1 MPVKLVIA
9 TGAWAYPQVGQLVAG
24 YEGGSQDSA
33 ADEEWLKQ
41 VESKC
46 KGALQQFQLQ
56 SKLLT
61 KALTPNAALLN
72 FQGSANLTVEQVLK
86 RRSEFLTTHALN
98 VISVRAGPGVVAIA
112 IARPNRRVLHLPDVW
127 KQWNPNCA
135 HGNHDLLIAL
145 REEDNSP
152 LFLSPKS
159 NAPHTL
165 IAGSTGSGKSVLM
178 QNIILGIACTNTP
191 EQAKI
196 VLIDPKIGVDYFAF
210 DGLPHLQGGIIADQ
224 ENAILTLNGL
234 VGEMNRRYTVLKENK
249 VSNVFDL
256 NKKQNATERLPF
268 LWVIHDEFAEWMM
281 TPQYAEAVSD
291 VVGRLGVKARAP

>member
-24 YEGGSQDSA
+24 YERGSQDSA

-56 SKLLT
+56 SKLLN

-86 RRSEFLTTHALN
+86 RRSEFLTTHTLN
-98 VISVRAGPGVVAIA
+98 VISVRAGPGVVAIT

-127 KQWNPNCA
+127 KRWNPNCTY
-135 HGNHDLLIAL
+135 GNHDLLIAL

-224 ENAILTLNGL
+224 ENAIFTLNGL
-234 VGEMNRRYTVLKENK
+234 VAEMKCP
-249 VSNVFDL
+249 S
-256 NKKQNATERLPF
+256 
-268 LWVIHDEFAEWMM
+268 
-281 TPQYAEAVSD
+281 
-291 VVGRLGVKARAP
+291 